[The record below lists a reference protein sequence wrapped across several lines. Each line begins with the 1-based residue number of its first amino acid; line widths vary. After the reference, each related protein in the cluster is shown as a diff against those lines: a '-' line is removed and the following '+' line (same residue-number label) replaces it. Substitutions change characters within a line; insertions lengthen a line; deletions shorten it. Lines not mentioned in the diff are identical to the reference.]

1 MCPESRPR
9 GSPHCASIAAFAVLI
24 AATCSVS
31 AQTADDGPTIEG
43 LLKSGW
49 QIAGYTGAVDNWS
62 TFVLFRHP
70 EQTYL
75 VQCRTGYDATREP
88 HIKPHCYKLR

>member
-1 MCPESRPR
+1 MCEGSRRR
-9 GSPHCASIAAFAVLI
+9 GSLFRASIAALAALL
-24 AATCSVS
+24 AATCSAS
-31 AQTADDGPTIEG
+31 AQTTDDEPTIEG

-70 EQTYL
+70 DQTYL
-75 VQCRTGYDATREP
+75 VQCRTGYDATRQP

>member
-1 MCPESRPR
+1 MRSGSRYGR
-9 GSPHCASIAAFAVLI
+9 AAAVWLTACLTAAVSPTSAAE
-24 AATCSVS
+24 TSE
-31 AQTADDGPTIEG
+31 DEPTIEA

-70 EQTYL
+70 DQPFL
-75 VQCRTGYDATREP
+75 VQCRAGYDATREP

>member
-1 MCPESRPR
+1 MPKGFGYHLHRVL
-9 GSPHCASIAAFAVLI
+9 AVIATLMAPI
-24 AATCSVS
+24 AIPC
-31 AQTADDGPTIEG
+31 TAETAEDEPTIES

-62 TFVLFRHP
+62 TFSVFRHP
-70 EQTYL
+70 DQPYL

>member
-1 MCPESRPR
+1 LLST
-9 GSPHCASIAAFAVLI
+9 IAALAVLLS
-24 AATCSVS
+24 ATLCAS
-31 AQTADDGPTIEG
+31 AQTANDDPTIDS

-49 QIAGYTGAVDNWS
+49 QIAGYTSAVDNWS

-70 EQTYL
+70 DQPYL

-88 HIKPHCYKLR
+88 HIKPHCYKLQ

>member
-1 MCPESRPR
+1 MRSRFGLCALLTLGAIA
-9 GSPHCASIAAFAVLI
+9 GSAAQA
-24 AATCSVS
+24 
-31 AQTADDGPTIEG
+31 ADDEPTIEA

-49 QIAGYTGAVDNWS
+49 QIAGYASAVDNWS
-62 TFVLFRHP
+62 TFVLFRNP
-70 EQTYL
+70 AETYL

>member
-1 MCPESRPR
+1 MSLESVRH
-9 GSPHCASIAAFAVLI
+9 GSPFRASVAALAVLL
-24 AATCSVS
+24 AASCSAS
-31 AQTADDGPTIEG
+31 AQTADDEPTIEA

-49 QIAGYTGAVDNWS
+49 QIPGYTRRRRNWS

-70 EQTYL
+70 DQTYL

-88 HIKPHCYKLR
+88 HIKPHCSKLR

>member
-1 MCPESRPR
+1 MRSGLRLCTS
-9 GSPHCASIAAFAVLI
+9 LML
-24 AATCSVS
+24 AATAGAA
-31 AQTADDGPTIEG
+31 AQAADDDPTIEA

-49 QIAGYTGAVDNWS
+49 QIAGYASAVDNWS
-62 TFVLFRHP
+62 TFVLFRNP
-70 EQTYL
+70 AETYL

>member
-1 MCPESRPR
+1 MCPESVRH
-9 GSPHCASIAAFAVLI
+9 GSPFRASVAALECCSPHP
-24 AATCSVS
+24 AARRRRPT
-31 AQTADDGPTIEG
+31 DDEPTIEA

-70 EQTYL
+70 DQTYQ

>member
-1 MCPESRPR
+1 MCSGFLR
-9 GSPHCASIAAFAVLI
+9 CALLTL
-24 AATCSVS
+24 AATAGS
-31 AQTADDGPTIEG
+31 AVEAADDEPTIEA

-49 QIAGYTGAVDNWS
+49 QIAGYASAVDNWS
-62 TFVLFRHP
+62 TFIVFRHP
-70 EQTYL
+70 DQPYL

>member
-1 MCPESRPR
+1 LTVLLT
-9 GSPHCASIAAFAVLI
+9 AAV
-24 AATCSVS
+24 AAAVS
-31 AQTADDGPTIEG
+31 AETSDDEPTIEG
-43 LLKSGW
+43 LLKAGW

-70 EQTYL
+70 DQTYL
-75 VQCRTGYDATREP
+75 VQCRAGYDATREP

>member
-1 MCPESRPR
+1 MLT
-9 GSPHCASIAAFAVLI
+9 ASGYHRFTAALSLMVPLI
-24 AATCSVS
+24 AAPC
-31 AQTADDGPTIEG
+31 AAETAEDEPTIES
-43 LLKSGW
+43 LLRSGW

-62 TFVLFRHP
+62 TFIVFRHP
-70 EQTYL
+70 DQPYL